1 MTPAIETS
9 AVNTEQLQNT
19 TTTAASVNTEQLQ
32 NTTVNTTTTAAAAG
46 STILKNTT
54 KAESVTDIGNVT
66 TITTETGNSEVSTEA
81 VTSPPAVE
89 DGTEATNVTAGQ
101 AFLVSEGTEEEAV
114 HTSVNIHET
123 LTEELAL
130 DAHNQSEYS
139 VDALQ
144 SDNVNDLQHISTNT
158 PSHRKDLI
166 SNSISDDST
175 HQEDDVTA
183 SVLDLLS
190 VEYDTTTEIAND
202 YNSLETNSEFEDL
215 ELGGKLDTDT
225 VQRQEYAKSRSLK
238 LAEREE
244 KEEVSV

>member
-1 MTPAIETS
+1 M
-9 AVNTEQLQNT
+9 
-19 TTTAASVNTEQLQ
+19 
-32 NTTVNTTTTAAAAG
+32 
-46 STILKNTT
+46 
-54 KAESVTDIGNVT
+54 
-66 TITTETGNSEVSTEA
+66 STEA

-123 LTEELAL
+123 LTEELAIN
-130 DAHNQSEYS
+130 AHNQSEYS

-144 SDNVNDLQHISTNT
+144 SDNVTDLQYISTNT

-166 SNSISDDST
+166 SNSLSDDST

-238 LAEREE
+238 LAEGEE

>member
-32 NTTVNTTTTAAAAG
+32 NTTVNTTTTAAG
-46 STILKNTT
+46 STIPTNTT

-123 LTEELAL
+123 LTEELAQE
-130 DAHNQSEYS
+130 AYNQSEYS

-144 SDNVNDLQHISTNT
+144 SDNVTDLQYISTNT

-166 SNSISDDST
+166 SNSLPDDST

-202 YNSLETNSEFEDL
+202 YNSLETNNEFEDL

>member
-46 STILKNTT
+46 STIPTNTT

-66 TITTETGNSEVSTEA
+66 TITTESGNSEVSTEA

-101 AFLVSEGTEEEAV
+101 AFLVSEGSEEEAV

-130 DAHNQSEYS
+130 DAHQSEYS
-139 VDALQ
+139 VDAPQ

-190 VEYDTTTEIAND
+190 VEYDTTTEIVND

-238 LAEREE
+238 LAEGEE